1 MELRCYECRS
11 RATNSPEQA
20 SVLGREQAA
29 AAEVENA
36 GLSVPEVEVVQAAAE
51 EEQPVLAGEQ
61 EGKRNRMRL
70 GRRTA
75 PAEEEGEAN
84 K

>member
-1 MELRCYECRS
+1 ML
-11 RATNSPEQA
+11 
-20 SVLGREQAA
+20 VREQAA

-36 GLSVPEVEVVQAAAE
+36 GLSIPEVEVVQAAAAE
-51 EEQPVLAGEQ
+51 EEQLVPAGER

-75 PAEEEGEAN
+75 PVEEEGEAN